1 MAAEP
6 AQGNPGQAQRH
17 VVPLQEA
24 ISNVELLRELPTPD
38 PQPLIE
44 AKTIAL
50 TYHANFDTNFSDRT
64 AFITGIARY
73 MEEATVHSEMVYNTF
88 SLSNPY
94 LHNISL

>member
-1 MAAEP
+1 MAADP
-6 AQGNPGQAQRH
+6 ARANGPQRQGPI
-17 VVPLQEA
+17 VPLQEA

-73 MEEATVHSEMVYNTF
+73 MEEATVHSEMVGGRG
-88 SLSNPY
+88 
-94 LHNISL
+94 